1 MTRTSNRGPEAR
13 AGFTLIEL
21 LVVIAIIAIL
31 AAILFPVFAQA
42 REKARQTACLSN
54 VKQIAVGQMMYMQDY
69 DETIMFWRNVPT
81 TATLQQQIAGAWC
94 NVLQPYI
101 KNGEK
106 STVADALA
114 NKAPRGVMACPS
126 FNEANFKKAMDD
138 PNCDGAG
145 TAAIYFPQRSMLA
158 HYGMAF
164 FLKQGT
170 GATIADAIY
179 AFPGSGWSGTTPF
192 TVSMSAVVRPA
203 ETTNIGDD
211 VTIVRQSIDRVSTA
225 FGCEAALSHH
235 EGGNFA
241 FLDGHAKFIK
251 GNIERYRKQNGAGL
265 WYLQYLAYDVE

>member
-1 MTRTSNRGPEAR
+1 MNLMIPSFNRKA
-13 AGFTLIEL
+13 FTLIEL

-42 REKARQTACLSN
+42 RERARTISCLSN
-54 VKQIAVGQMMYMQDY
+54 VKQIATAQMMYMQDY
-69 DETIMFWRNVPT
+69 DETIMFWRNVPS
-81 TATLQQQIAGAWC
+81 TATLADQIAGTWC

-114 NKAPRGVMACPS
+114 NKEPRGMMKCPS
-126 FNEANFKKAMDD
+126 FNEGTFKAAMDD

-145 TAAIYFPQRSMLA
+145 TAAIYFPYRSMLA

-164 FLKQGT
+164 YLKQGA
-170 GATIADAIY
+170 GATIGDAIY
-179 AFPGSGWSGTTPF
+179 AFPGSGWSGATPYTTAL
-192 TVSMSAVVRPA
+192 SAVVRPA

-211 VTIVRQSIDRVSTA
+211 ITIVRQSVDRVSTA
-225 FGCEAALSHH
+225 FGCEAANSHFG
-235 EGGNFA
+235 GGNFA

-251 GNIERYRKQNGAGL
+251 GNIERYRKQNAAGL
-265 WYLQYLAYDVE
+265 WYVQYLAYDVE

>member
-1 MTRTSNRGPEAR
+1 MSHNSSRSFNRA
-13 AGFTLIEL
+13 FTLIEL

-42 REKARQTACLSN
+42 REKARATSCLSN
-54 VKQIAVGQMMYMQDY
+54 VKQIALGQMMYMQDY
-69 DETIMFWRNVPT
+69 DEVIMFWRNVPSVEP
-81 TATLQQQIAGAWC
+81 LDKQIDGTWC
-94 NVLQPYI
+94 NVLQAYM
-101 KNGEK
+101 KNGSK
-106 STVADALA
+106 SAAEALVS
-114 NKAPRGVMACPS
+114 KAPRGVLACPS
-126 FNEANFKKAMDD
+126 FNEGSFKVAMDD

-145 TAAIYFPQRSMLA
+145 TSAVYFPNRSVLA

-164 FLKQGT
+164 YLKFGS
-170 GATIADAIY
+170 GATIEDAIY

-192 TVSMSAVVRPA
+192 TTSLSAVVRPA

-211 VTIVRQSIDRVSTA
+211 ITIVRQSVERVSTA

-235 EGGNFA
+235 GGGNFA

-251 GNIERYRKQNGAGL
+251 GNIERYRKQNGQGL